1 MKEFSTPLLVEPSGH
16 RNATELLLQRY
27 RTSPDHV
34 AFEVRAA
41 GAAVTEPWRQVTT
54 RQFVDEVRALAKGLL
69 AAGIE
74 PGESLAIMSPT
85 RYEWALAD
93 MAAWFAGAVVVPVYE
108 TSAAPQVT
116 AILADAG
123 VRLAIAGTAGH
134 AALLEV
140 GFAEAGIPGLG
151 IWTMDVRPGA
161 DLADLVARGA
171 GISDAAV
178 EERRLLAGLDSVAT
192 IVYTSG
198 TTAAP
203 KGALITHGNFVGQV
217 LNVAAA
223 YTGVVREGGNTIIFL
238 PMAHVLARGLQLTC
252 LANGM
257 RIAHLSDPRDVV
269 PALGVLKPTFLVV
282 VPRVLQKIQASAAA
296 AAAQKHLGPV
306 WASAQGT
313 AVAWGRF
320 AQARD
325 ADPATRP
332 GLGLR
337 VRHALFDRLFYARLR
352 TLMGGRL
359 DYLLSGAAA
368 LDAELSL
375 FFRGLGLP
383 VVEGYGLTET
393 TAPLTGNMPGSIRAG
408 SVGVPMPGTTVRI
421 SDRGEVLARGVG
433 VFAGYRRR
441 ADNADAFTDGFFHT
455 GDLGELDESGSLTLN
470 GRIKDVIVTAG
481 GKTISP
487 AIWEGYVEGDPLV
500 AHAVMVGEGKPYLGG
515 LVLLD
520 PESVAAWA
528 EREGIADLTGL
539 QIPDDGGAVQID
551 DVRLLSAIGK
561 AVSAANAKIA
571 RSEQVRR
578 FVLLLTDLS
587 EANGIVT
594 PTMKLKRGAFTERAH
609 HIVDKLYA
617 DPRSQ
622 A

>member
-1 MKEFSTPLLVEPSGH
+1 MREFTTPLLVEATGH
-16 RNATELLLQRY
+16 RNATELLMQRF
-27 RTSPDHV
+27 RAAPEHV
-34 AFEVRAA
+34 AFEVRAPN
-41 GAAVTEPWRQVTT
+41 AAVTDPWRQVTT
-54 RQFVDEVRALAKGLL
+54 RQFVDEVRALAKGVI
-69 AAGIE
+69 AAGLQ

-93 MAAWFAGAVVVPVYE
+93 MAAWFAGAVVVPIYE

-123 VRLAIAGTAGH
+123 VRLAIGGTAEH
-134 AALLEV
+134 ALLLEQ
-140 GFAEAGIPGLG
+140 GFEQAGMPGLG
-151 IWTMDVRPGA
+151 VWTMDPRPGP
-161 DLADLVARGA
+161 DLADLVALGA
-171 GISDAAV
+171 GVSDSAV
-178 EERRLLAGLDSVAT
+178 EERRLLADLDSVAT

-223 YTGVVREGGNTIIFL
+223 YTGVVREDGNTIIFL

-282 VPRVLQKIQASAAA
+282 VPRVLQKIQASAAGA
-296 AAAQKHLGPV
+296 AAKKHLGPV
-306 WASAQGT
+306 WASAQRT

-320 AQARD
+320 AEARD
-325 ADPATRP
+325 ADPAVRAA
-332 GLGLR
+332 LGLR
-337 VRHALFDRLFYARLR
+337 ARRALFDRLFYARLR
-352 TLMGGRL
+352 KLMGGRL

-383 VVEGYGLTET
+383 VIEGYGLTET
-393 TAPLTGNMPGSIRAG
+393 TAPLTGNMPGSIKAG
-408 SVGVPMPGTTVRI
+408 SVGVPMPGTTVRL
-421 SDRGEVLARGVG
+421 SDQGEVLARGVG
-433 VFAGYRRR
+433 VFAGYRRP
-441 ADNADAFTDGFFHT
+441 ADNADAFVDGFFRT
-455 GDLGELDESGSLTLN
+455 GDLGELDGQGRLTLQ

-481 GKTISP
+481 GKTVVP
-487 AIWEGYVEGDPLV
+487 R
-500 AHAVMVGEGKPYLGG
+500 HLGG
-515 LVLLD
+515 LRRGRPPRGTRRHGRRGQTL
-520 PESVAAWA
+520 PRRARAAGP
-528 EREGIADLTGL
+528 GIRRGLGGTRGHRRSGRPAD
-539 QIPDDGGAVQID
+539 PDDGGAVQID
-551 DVRLLSAIGK
+551 DARLLTAIGT

-594 PTMKLKRGAFTERAH
+594 PTMKLKRGAFTERAR
-609 HIVDKLYA
+609 HIVDNLYA
-617 DPRSQ
+617 DTRSQ

>member
-1 MKEFSTPLLVEPSGH
+1 MKEFATPLLVEASGH
-16 RNATELLLQRY
+16 RNATELLMQRF
-27 RTSPDHV
+27 RTSPEHI
-34 AFEVRAA
+34 AFEVRSE
-41 GAAVTEPWRQVTT
+41 GAAITDPWRQVTT
-54 RQFVDEVRALAKGLL
+54 GQFVAEVRALAKGFIASGLQ
-69 AAGIE
+69 

-93 MAAWFAGAVVVPVYE
+93 MAAWFAGAVVVPIYE

-116 AILADAG
+116 AILADAD

-134 AALLEV
+134 ADLLKH
-140 GFAEAGIPGLG
+140 GFDQAGIRALG
-151 IWTMDVRPGA
+151 IWTMDASAGA
-161 DLADLVARGA
+161 DLADLEARGA
-171 GISDAAV
+171 GVADSDV
-178 EERRLLAGLDSVAT
+178 EERRLLAGLDAVAT

-223 YTGVVREGGNTIIFL
+223 YTEVVRESGNTIIFL

-296 AAAQKHLGPV
+296 AAAEKHLGRV

-320 AQARD
+320 AEARD
-325 ADPATRP
+325 ADPAARAV
-332 GLGLR
+332 LGLR
-337 VRHALFDRLFYARLR
+337 IRHALFDRLFYTRLR

-383 VVEGYGLTET
+383 VIEGYGLTET
-393 TAPLTGNMPGSIRAG
+393 TAPLTGNMPGAIKAG
-408 SVGVPMPGTTVRI
+408 TVGIPMPGTTVRL
-421 SDRGEVLARGVG
+421 SDQGEVLARGVG
-433 VFAGYRRR
+433 VFAGYRRP
-441 ADNADAFTDGFFHT
+441 ADNADAFTDGYFRT
-455 GDLGELDESGSLTLN
+455 GDLGELDGQGRLTLK

-481 GKTISP
+481 GKTVSP
-487 AIWEGYVEGDPLV
+487 AIWESHVEGDPLV
-500 AHAVMVGEGKPYLGG
+500 AHAVMVGEGKPFLGG

-528 EREGIADLTGL
+528 EREGIAGL
-539 QIPDDGGAVQID
+539 AGLRIPDDGGAVQID
-551 DVRLLSAIGK
+551 DARLLTAVGR

-587 EANGIVT
+587 EAGGIVT
-594 PTMKLKRGAFTERAH
+594 PTMKLKRGAFTARTH
-609 HIVDKLYA
+609 HIVENLYA
-617 DPRSQ
+617 DTRSQ